1 MFWLIYKGFLI
12 KPVFISF
19 MKIKNALWLS
29 PMEGV
34 SDLGFRSVCVKRGAD
49 LTFTEMIRADALV
62 RNNKATIE
70 LIDTFLKEVP
80 TGLQLLASKP
90 ATLEKALKMISKK
103 REEGDQRYL
112 NIVCIDLNFGCP
124 SKDVITKG
132 AGPALLKREQRM
144 RDLLTTL
151 KKESPVPCGMKMRLG
166 LGTADRRNKVYL
178 RVVELANEIGLDWI
192 TVHPKTA
199 DKNSFDPLDLDAL
212 REILAI
218 AKVPIIGN
226 GFVKDGK
233 SAKHFFDMGCSGVMI
248 ARSAIVNPWIFEE
261 IKEYLR
267 TGKVS
272 RRDKD
277 YAAALAEYEYIAI
290 QYNAKDKFLTYHRKT
305 FMDHVHGKLGY
316 HSPNKKKK
324 LV

>member
-1 MFWLIYKGFLI
+1 MD
-12 KPVFISF
+12 
-19 MKIKNALWLS
+19 IKNALWLS

-34 SDLGFRSVCVKRGAD
+34 SDLGFRSLCVKRGAD

-70 LIDTFLKEVP
+70 LIDTYLKEVP

-90 ATLEKALKMISKK
+90 ATLEKVLKMISKK
-103 REEGDQRYL
+103 REEGDPLYL
-112 NIVCIDLNFGCP
+112 NISCIDLNFGCP

-132 AGPALLKREQRM
+132 AGPALLKRDQRM

-151 KKESPVPCGMKMRLG
+151 KKESPVPCGIKMRLG
-166 LGTADRRNKVYL
+166 LGVGDKRNKVYL
-178 RVVELANEIGLDWI
+178 RVIELANELELDWV
-192 TVHPKTA
+192 TVHSKTA
-199 DKNSFDPLDLDAL
+199 DQKSFDPIDLDPL

-218 AKVPIIGN
+218 SKVPIIGN
-226 GFVKDGK
+226 GFVTDGK
-233 SAKHFFDMGCSGVMI
+233 SAKHFFDMGCAGVMI
-248 ARSAIVNPWIFEE
+248 ARGAIINPWVFEE
-261 IKEYLR
+261 IKEYLK

-305 FMDHVHGKLGY
+305 FLDHIKGNFGY
-316 HSPNKKKK
+316 HAPTKNKEW
-324 LV
+324 V